1 MDITKKSPFLRFNEE
16 VNPEVPKDGYAYR
29 VEYPKLVAYVA
40 GPISGL
46 SPEESDRRFMLAS
59 EYLVAK
65 GYIVINPR
73 TIKLGL
79 NIQEMWNAYMEACRS
94 ILGREMPSI
103 MFLLPGWEQSKGAIE
118 ERLIAFDARMSIVM
132 LEHDP
137 VFMKLWRNHKID
149 GLSAIEEMGAY

>member
-1 MDITKKSPFLRFNEE
+1 MVKHEIHPNSPFVRTT
-16 VNPEVPKDGYAYR
+16 NPDATAPKNGYAYL
-29 VEYPKLVAYVA
+29 VQYPEDKQQLVAYVA

-46 SPEESDRRFMLAS
+46 STEESLQRFQFATD
-59 EYLVAK
+59 YLVGR

-73 TIKLGL
+73 TIKLGQ
-79 NIQEMWNAYMEACRS
+79 NIQEMWNAYMEACRN

-103 MFLLPGWEQSKGAIE
+103 MFLLPGWEQSKSANE

-137 VFMKLWRNHKID
+137 VFMLTWNKEYGGGGR
-149 GLSAIEEMGAY
+149 

>member
-1 MDITKKSPFLRFNEE
+1 MEITKKSPRLRVTESTDAQAPRN
-16 VNPEVPKDGYAYR
+16 GYAYR
-29 VEYPKLVAYVA
+29 VEYPKKDTQLVAYVA
-40 GPISGL
+40 GPISGI
-46 SPEESDRRFMLAS
+46 SPEESERRFKLATD
-59 EYLVAK
+59 YLVAK

-79 NIQEMWNAYMEACRS
+79 NIQEMWNAYMEACRN

-103 MFLLPGWEQSKGAIE
+103 MFLLPGWEQSKGAVE

-137 VFMKLWRNHKID
+137 VFMKLWRKA
-149 GLSAIEEMGAY
+149 GEGSL

>member
-1 MDITKKSPFLRFNEE
+1 MEITKKSPHLRVTKRTDVQAPRN
-16 VNPEVPKDGYAYR
+16 GYAYR
-29 VEYPKLVAYVA
+29 VEYPVKNTQLVAYVA
-40 GPISGL
+40 GPISGI
-46 SPEESDRRFMLAS
+46 SPEESERRFQLATD
-59 EYLVAK
+59 YLLAK

-103 MFLLPGWEQSKGAIE
+103 MFLLPGWEQSKGANE
-118 ERLIAFDARMSIVM
+118 ERLIAFDARMSIVL

-137 VFMKLWRNHKID
+137 VFMKMWKRL
-149 GLSAIEEMGAY
+149 